1 MANVMK
7 HHHLFPTLLSE
18 FKYVADNNLLNV
30 IKNEDMN
37 EQKMIFHSTASV
49 DNRLQEKKEYQSL
62 VKTILDNTKE
72 ICRMYEYWYEK
83 LEITNM
89 WINCSK
95 KGDMHSPHKHSNNTF
110 SGVWYPFQSKTQT
123 PIFFQDPR
131 PSHGVW
137 QPRKSRVNHI
147 TTNMMSFPQK
157 KDSGFI
163 FPSWLMHF
171 VPPAVSPRISISWNV
186 LVRGEYG
193 EPNTL
198 QNAHI

>member
-1 MANVMK
+1 MK